1 MATLPSGVGP
11 SVPQIPLQKVQ
22 DPGLLAKGKEGP
34 STFDQRLAQ
43 TAQPKPEATRVESV
57 RRTEPVAPVTPKGNA
72 TALSLTLQK
81 MIVDLEKGQIA
92 LDRLI
97 NGSLRGKAFSQTDL
111 LALQASMYKYSQE
124 LDLTGKVVEK
134 ATNGLKDTLKT
145 QV

>member
-1 MATLPSGVGP
+1 
-11 SVPQIPLQKVQ
+11 
-22 DPGLLAKGKEGP
+22 
-34 STFDQRLAQ
+34 LAQ